1 MGGLARNKTLDY
13 PAESAATDC
22 LVEVSN
28 PNFSLVRT
36 SIPVEFAVVLILDLA
51 YFLLLLMDDVRQLNF

>member
-1 MGGLARNKTLDY
+1 MGGLARNKALDY
-13 PAESAATDC
+13 PAESATTDC